1 MRCEVVGFRLDGC
14 RRSESSG
21 TKHDNHCSRP
31 RMQLC
36 ALDCYTVVHDVV
48 QVTGNSEQQAG
59 DVVARL
65 GVLDAV
71 VAGRVVVDR
80 VSYRDQALLQK
91 DSLHAGMRGRR

>member
-1 MRCEVVGFRLDGC
+1 
-14 RRSESSG
+14 
-21 TKHDNHCSRP
+21 
-31 RMQLC
+31 MQLC